1 MIIQKEDPV
10 ANWKLLKE
18 HSIRFFCLS
27 KFFVSEANEKQINNL
42 EVKKKCQ
49 INSLLIFVIER
60 VKRKWSEWSWLPT
73 QPKAQSRMPH
83 RDESLEFRTGC
94 KEFELIITL
103 WFDSFYL
110 NFGFLISRYYVA
122 NTISAHFLF
131 SAFYHG
137 IFYFLKMKR
146 NRKKEKK
153 NAAKTIHAYKKEAK
167 STTKIEFHRLLR
179 LFPIRFCCVLLFL
192 LPLLFSISC

>member
-1 MIIQKEDPV
+1 M
-10 ANWKLLKE
+10 
-18 HSIRFFCLS
+18 
-27 KFFVSEANEKQINNL
+27 
-42 EVKKKCQ
+42 
-49 INSLLIFVIER
+49 
-60 VKRKWSEWSWLPT
+60 PT

-94 KEFELIITL
+94 KEFELIIGL

-153 NAAKTIHAYKKEAK
+153 NAAKTIHAYKKKRQNPPQK
-167 STTKIEFHRLLR
+167 SSSIVCCDCSQFVFAACFFFIAIIIFHFMLRNIHIKPNQQEEEDRTQLLADSR
-179 LFPIRFCCVLLFL
+179 P
-192 LPLLFSISC
+192 FSHNILYILMKMMIIIIITNK